1 MLMAK
6 ELQSIQRIKN
16 GCSRSDVGFLCK
28 LCYYL
33 EVDMR
38 KLLEYKKQ
46 YHKNEYVTEFGTEY
60 VWIKRFG
67 ALFIVPIMERLH
79 IILRK
84 FQNNGNFTLYYIP
97 NNGNE
102 KWQCI
107 ITENRDDYRG
117 TISLFHFWALL
128 YNSIVVT
135 ERIWMLEECMRA

>member
-33 EVDMR
+33 EVDMG

-67 ALFIVPIMERLH
+67 ALFIVPTMERLH

-84 FQNNGNFTLYYIP
+84 FQNNGNFNPYNP
-97 NNGNE
+97 PWW
-102 KWQCI
+102 KM
-107 ITENRDDYRG
+107 YRTINH
-117 TISLFHFWALL
+117 TISCETYRLNDKAARN
-128 YNSIVVT
+128 YTKCSYKSGGARRR
-135 ERIWMLEECMRA
+135 EK